1 MATFSDLMNLLLCF
15 FVLLFSMSSVDEE
28 KFDRVIESLKASLSV
43 LQGST
48 SMMDGTMVG
57 EGVMQ
62 IEGFEKIYI
71 ESFNS
76 SGSDAA
82 PGDASGLTG
91 ADLENAGNN
100 NAENTDSNSAS
111 ADATDL
117 QEQYEEMALKE
128 SEEMAEQIQK
138 MAEQMG
144 IDNQVE
150 IDFNSQYVV
159 LELSGALL
167 FDSGSADVKQ
177 DAYKLLKKV
186 GTILTRY
193 ENRIIEIE
201 GHTDNVPMSS
211 GTYANNEVLST
222 FRAMN
227 VADYLMDETQ
237 IDPVWFKYSGRGE
250 YVPVADNSTA
260 EGRAKNRR
268 VEIKLYNSFSSK
280 N

>member
-1 MATFSDLMNLLLCF
+1 
-15 FVLLFSMSSVDEE
+15 
-28 KFDRVIESLKASLSV
+28 
-43 LQGST
+43 
-48 SMMDGTMVG
+48 MMDGTMVG

-82 PGDASGLTG
+82 PGDDSSLNG
-91 ADLENAGNN
+91 ADSTDGN
-100 NAENTDSNSAS
+100 NAENTDSSDAF
-111 ADATDL
+111 ADAEEL
-117 QEQYEEMALKE
+117 QAQLEELALKE
-128 SEEMAEQIQK
+128 SEEMAEEIQE
-138 MAEQMG
+138 MADQMG